1 MDTRTTKTLVLA
13 GGTVVGALI
22 LAAFVAMALQMQA
35 ASAQQ
40 RAALQLVAAQQTA
53 AAQQTVSAQ
62 QQATATAHAA
72 AQATQQAAAQAT
84 VVANQTATAIAH
96 QNEIAMRAAAQE
108 TVTAA
113 QAQDTAVAV
122 RKAQAQAVATANAQ
136 ETAVAVGQQVA
147 DAQVA
152 VAQATASA
160 PQNIMLGTWNNV
172 CVVQNESNPET
183 ITFASDDTWAQ
194 DRCAWDLEP
203 PTDDVP
209 FPSNAPRPGSIQC
222 AFIQDDAG
230 LWSQF
235 FDYGAPHSGTAQIA
249 VRAPYWSEAAADCT
263 YYQGWIQQQNAGN

>member
-1 MDTRTTKTLVLA
+1 MDTRNTKTLVIA
-13 GGTVVGALI
+13 GGAVVGALI

-62 QQATATAHAA
+62 QQATATAHAV

-84 VVANQTATAIAH
+84 VVANQTATAVAH

-160 PQNIMLGTWNNV
+160 PQNIVLGIWNHV
-172 CVVQNESNPET
+172 CVVESMTSAET

-194 DRCAWDLEP
+194 GECAWVLSP
-203 PTDDVP
+203 PTSDVAYP
-209 FPSNAPRPGSIQC
+209 VTAPRPGSIQC
-222 AFIQDDAG
+222 AFIRNDGQ
-230 LWSQF
+230 WTQF
-235 FDYGAPHSGTAQIA
+235 FDYLNPPSGDAQVA
-249 VRAPYWSEAAADCT
+249 VRAPSWDDAASHCA
-263 YYQGWIQQQNAGN
+263 YYQGWIQ